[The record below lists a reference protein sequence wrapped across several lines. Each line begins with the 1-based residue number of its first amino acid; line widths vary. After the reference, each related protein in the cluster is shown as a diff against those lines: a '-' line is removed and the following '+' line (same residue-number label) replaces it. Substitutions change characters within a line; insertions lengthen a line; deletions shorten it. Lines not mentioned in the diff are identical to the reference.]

1 MVSGSNLRGKEQW
14 LQVFQPRVLGSA
26 DSGPAKLLGAQAQ
39 GKTQLLVRNKQK
51 AGSSL
56 DFYCRDNDH
65 DQKQLGED
73 FFFFFLHTHLDHT
86 LSLREAKAEN
96 LEARSETEVMRALLT
111 D

>member
-14 LQVFQPRVLGSA
+14 LQVFQPLVGSV

-56 DFYCRDNDH
+56 DFYCHDNDH

-73 FFFFFLHTHLDHT
+73 FFFLPISIILYH
-86 LSLREAKAEN
+86 
-96 LEARSETEVMRALLT
+96 
-111 D
+111 

>member
-1 MVSGSNLRGKEQW
+1 MFLCCGTMVSGSNLRGKEQW

-73 FFFFFLHTHLDHT
+73 FFFFAYP
-86 LSLREAKAEN
+86 S
-96 LEARSETEVMRALLT
+96 RSYSITEGSQSRKPGGKE
-111 D
+111 

>member
-1 MVSGSNLRGKEQW
+1 MFLCCGTMVSGSNLRGKEQW
-14 LQVFQPRVLGSA
+14 LQVFQPLVGSV

-73 FFFFFLHTHLDHT
+73 FFFFFAYP
-86 LSLREAKAEN
+86 S
-96 LEARSETEVMRALLT
+96 RSYSITEGSQSRKPGGK